1 MADYI
6 PELYAL
12 ISILSEQKTYGE
24 ALFKVNQEEQ
34 LSQAGK
40 KKFSENVLGV
50 LRHYFCLSFEC
61 LDLLPYAKD
70 SEEHILSLIPLFEL
84 RYHKD
89 SNVDEI
95 YACYHDA
102 FMKERLMGDVKH
114 NFKILLEATKKP
126 FKIPDE
132 VKSSPYLYNSLVLEI
147 PDFFLKRLSK
157 DYSAQN
163 ALNIASYLHKKSY
176 NFFAPALTCNQEELL
191 SNDAFENVSLDDG
204 SILYSTNKPVSIK
217 EVRNK
222 GLYPLGYLEA
232 LAYSKLPVP
241 SLQPK
246 ILLTGLESGYQLLPL
261 CLKTLDTFESKVD
274 AIYQDALSY
283 RGAVDVMK
291 KYQLKN
297 AHIINTKLSL
307 IKTYVKDHY
316 YDVVVSFGRDCKL
329 GLARRMP
336 SVLPC
341 LREQDFLKSKKR
353 QLEDLLEMS
362 TFVKEGG
369 HLLFINHALDKEES
383 NEVISSFLSLRK
395 DFTVVMKEMVFPNI
409 MDCDA
414 GFYAILKRKQNQN
427 D

>member
-24 ALFKVNQEEQ
+24 ALFKINQEEQ

-40 KKFSENVLGV
+40 KKFTENVLGV

-70 SEEHILSLIPLFEL
+70 SEEHILALIPLFEL

-89 SNVDEI
+89 VTREEI

-102 FMKERLMGDVKH
+102 FIKERLMGDARS
-114 NFKILLEATKKP
+114 NFKVLEEASKTA

-132 VKSSPYLYNSLVLEI
+132 VKSSPYLYNSLVLEL
-147 PDFFLKRLSK
+147 PDFFLKRMSK
-157 DYSAQN
+157 DYGAQN
-163 ALNIASYLHKKSY
+163 ALNIASYLHKKPY
-176 NFFAPALTCNQEELL
+176 NFFGPTPICKQEELL

-204 SILYSTNKPVSIK
+204 TILYSTNKPLSIK
-217 EVRNK
+217 EVRSK
-222 GLYPLGYLEA
+222 GLYPFGYLEA
-232 LAYSKLPVP
+232 LAYSKLPIP
-241 SLQPK
+241 ALQPK
-246 ILLTGLESGYQLLPL
+246 ILLTGLESGSQILPL

-274 AIYQDALSY
+274 AVYQDALSY
-283 RGAVDVMK
+283 RSAVDVMK
-291 KYQLKN
+291 KFKLKN
-297 AHIINTKLSL
+297 AHIINTKLAL
-307 IKTYVKDHY
+307 VKTYVKDHY
-316 YDVVVSFGRDCKL
+316 YDVVVSFGKDCKI

-341 LREQDFLKSKKR
+341 LRETDFLKSKKR
-353 QLEDLLEMS
+353 QVADLLEMS
-362 TFVKEGG
+362 SFVKEGG
-369 HLLFINHALDKEES
+369 YLLFINHSLDKEES
-383 NEVISSFLSLRK
+383 NEVVLSFLSQRK
-395 DFTVVMKEMVFPNI
+395 EFTTIHKEMVFPNI

-414 GFYAILKRKQNQN
+414 GYYAILKRKQNQH